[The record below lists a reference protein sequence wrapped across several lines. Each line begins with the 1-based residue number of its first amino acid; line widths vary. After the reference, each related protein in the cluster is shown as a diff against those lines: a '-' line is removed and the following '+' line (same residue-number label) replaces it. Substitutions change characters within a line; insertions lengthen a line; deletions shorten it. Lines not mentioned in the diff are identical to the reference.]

1 MQLIIKRL
9 QEYTTVLKGL
19 RSYKDSTAQKHLH
32 KYHRNENELKAVKNT
47 IDYKT
52 INKNSKGVFMF
63 REFLFQEKVE
73 QNYVAP
79 LNRKYGLT

>member
-19 RSYKDSTAQKHLH
+19 RSYKDSAAQKHLH
-32 KYHRNENELKAVKNT
+32 TFRRNENELKAVKNT

-63 REFLFQEKVE
+63 REFLFQEKV
-73 QNYVAP
+73 
-79 LNRKYGLT
+79 

>member
-19 RSYKDSTAQKHLH
+19 RSYKESAAQKNLH
-32 KYHRNENELKAVKNT
+32 KYTRNENELKALKSN
-47 IDYKT
+47 IDYRT

-63 REFLFQEKVE
+63 REFLFQEKV
-73 QNYVAP
+73 
-79 LNRKYGLT
+79 

>member
-19 RSYKDSTAQKHLH
+19 RSYKESAAQKNLH
-32 KYHRNENELKAVKNT
+32 KYTRNENELKALKST
-47 IDYKT
+47 IDYRT

-63 REFLFQEKVE
+63 REFLFQEKV
-73 QNYVAP
+73 
-79 LNRKYGLT
+79 